1 MELENEDYFVDN
13 NIYPWLMNID
23 HQPHIKCQMSTTLEH
38 EHKNKHDHGSHNVRI
53 RDIMT
58 SLIMT
63 YAGSQIDTKIV
74 RM

>member
-1 MELENEDYFVDN
+1 MELEKEDYFVDN

-38 EHKNKHDHGSHNVRI
+38 EHKNKHDQGSHNDRI

-58 SLIMT
+58 S
-63 YAGSQIDTKIV
+63 
-74 RM
+74 

>member
-1 MELENEDYFVDN
+1 MEKEDYFVFCK
-13 NIYPWLMNID
+13 NIYPWTQDID

-38 EHKNKHDHGSHNVRI
+38 EHKNKHDHGPHNVHI
-53 RDIMT
+53 HDIVT

>member
-38 EHKNKHDHGSHNVRI
+38 EHKNKHDHGSHNVHI
-53 RDIMT
+53 RDIMHHD
-58 SLIMT
+58 I
-63 YAGSQIDTKIV
+63 IDHDIRGITN
-74 RM
+74 